1 MIPAAILKLVFDTV
15 IATGATTA
23 TEAAIEKG
31 RELWST
37 LRQRFQTEPSVT
49 EALVKVEQE
58 RSFPVL
64 EQQVLPFLQ
73 VEMMKDAAFATTL
86 QALAEQ
92 LQQSLEK
99 SSQETIAMNAHAHDQ
114 STINQV
120 VKMEAETVNFNG

>member
-99 SSQETIAMNAHAHDQ
+99 SSQGTIAMNAHAHDQ
-114 STINQV
+114 STVKQV
-120 VKMEAETVNFNG
+120 GKIEAETVNF